1 MKFKTTS
8 RELKNNVPTNYLFK
22 TGYCSLQ
29 KLFYCEQPIAYSCG
43 TYGWNYD
50 VYKVDDVYIT
60 TGYRSMVGKYI
71 PYELINKYND
81 KASKIAYDI
90 NLKYDDKRKMLSDLI
105 QEFKAELLNVTKS

>member
-8 RELKNNVPTNYLFK
+8 RELKNDVPINYLFK
-22 TGYCSLQ
+22 TEYCALQ

-43 TYGWNYD
+43 AYGWNYD
-50 VYKVDDVYIT
+50 VYKIDDVYIT

-71 PYELINKYND
+71 PNELVKKYND

-90 NLKYDDKRKMLSDLI
+90 NLTYDDKREMLSDLI

>member
-8 RELKNNVPTNYLFK
+8 RELKNNVSTNYLFK
-22 TGYCSLQ
+22 TGYCALQ
-29 KLFYCEQPIAYSCG
+29 ELFYCEQPIAYSRG

-50 VYKVDDVYIT
+50 VYKIDNVYIT
-60 TGYRSMVGKYI
+60 TGYRSMVGNSI
-71 PYELINKYND
+71 PYSLAEKYNN

>member
-8 RELKNNVPTNYLFK
+8 RELKNSVPTSYLFK
-22 TGYCSLQ
+22 IGYCALQ
-29 KLFYCEQPIAYSCG
+29 ELFYCEQPIAYCSG

-50 VYKVDDVYIT
+50 VYKIDNVYIT

-71 PYELINKYND
+71 PSELVKKYND
-81 KASKIAYDI
+81 KASRIAYDI
-90 NLKYDDKRKMLSDLI
+90 NLTYDNKCEMLSDLI